1 MTTKPLRYFSL
12 LVLVFTPLRAQNG
25 FPHHNFTLGVG
36 GAAPQGQISRFMQ
49 SSPGVSVGYGY
60 RFWRYFQADAGV
72 DILFG
77 AARIRD
83 FINTDIGG
91 FRIKDREYF
100 VPLGGR
106 VVVPLAGGR
115 LLFNAG
121 GGGLWM
127 RYNERVNQPS
137 SYYRIDCP
145 ICTERSGWGYYA
157 QVGADYFIAQNF
169 RLGVMTRFYR
179 GHTDG
184 DPLGP
189 VPGIRTN
196 DRWVN
201 AMAQF
206 GFSF

>member
-1 MTTKPLRYFSL
+1 MTRRLRYLPL
-12 LVLVFTPLRAQNG
+12 LVFVLAPLQAQNG
-25 FPHHNFTLGVG
+25 FPHHNFTFGVG
-36 GAAPQGQISRFMQ
+36 GAVPQGEISRFMD

-60 RFWRYFQADAGV
+60 RFWRYFQADAGLDV
-72 DILFG
+72 VFG

-83 FINTDIGG
+83 FLNTDIGG

-106 VVVPLAGGR
+106 VVVPVADGR

-137 SYYRIDCP
+137 AYFRIDCP
-145 ICTERSGWGYYA
+145 SCTERSGWGYYA
-157 QVGADYFIAQNF
+157 QTGADYFIFQNF
-169 RLGVMTRFYR
+169 RLGAVARFYR

-184 DPLGP
+184 DPIGGFP
-189 VPGIRTN
+189 RARTR
-196 DRWVN
+196 DHWVN
-201 AMAQF
+201 IMAQL